1 MIRLAQYTII
11 GAVASALIAYLLS
24 GALPEGAVA
33 GLVLGGSLGLL
44 VAVQRGAGDA
54 APVFDYEAAG
64 IHDDNLTTSA
74 RRNLVRDA
82 YRQTYERSPRA
93 GIERRLGSA
102 RGRLLADA
110 EPQSDLLAEQIQRLE
125 YRQQGQGQSPL
136 ERAQTHDLQLP
147 PAVEKRKRKPKRKRF
162 G

>member
-11 GAVASALIAYLLS
+11 GAVAGALVAYLLS
-24 GALPEGAVA
+24 GALPEGAVV
-33 GLVLGGSLGLL
+33 GLVIGGSLGLL
-44 VAVQRGAGDA
+44 VAVQSGAGDSA
-54 APVFDYEAAG
+54 AAFEYEAAG
-64 IHDDNLTTSA
+64 IHDDNLTTTA

-82 YRQTYERSPRA
+82 YRQTFERSPRA
-93 GIERRLGSA
+93 DMERRLGSA

-110 EPQSDLLAEQIQRLE
+110 EPQLDLAEEIQRLE
-125 YRQQGQGQSPL
+125 YRQQGHGLSPL
-136 ERAQTHDLQLP
+136 ERAQSHDLQLP